1 MSPRL
6 LFFSILIV
14 VAIGDVIILSAEPEN
29 KIIYANWVLLI
40 NSSAAAIISFY
51 ILYKE
56 KKFRSD
62 KTNFLLTVGL
72 LLWFAANIV
81 WSYYE
86 VVLDVVSPVPSLADI
101 FLLSAY
107 GFLIY
112 RLIIVY
118 KNLKEKVNKK
128 TFFILGTITIVFL
141 AYMFS
146 LTLDL
151 SNLSTSRGKMFFI
164 ITFLYPLLN
173 SVLAFLAILI
183 LIGIRH
189 EKIHYITWLC
199 ELLALLTLVVGDSW
213 FAIIVLT
220 ELVEQLWI
228 SSLLLS
234 AHYIIIAGGLIW
246 YIKYLVPIKIP
257 SISYRKK
264 TSFNRQNKIKIAIY
278 FPLFILTTSISFVI
292 IYGLVEYDEVHLP
305 TNTIPTQVAGTG
317 IKTEIIGAIL
327 PKSGSFASTGIPTIT
342 SLKIAEQDVNEF
354 FQKTNS
360 SLRVKLQ
367 IEDSKTNPTETL
379 NAIKRL
385 DKANAK
391 IIVGP
396 MTSTAVNAVMN
407 YSNENDIVLI
417 SQSSTS
423 PALSIVGDNLFRF
436 VPDDK
441 NQGKFIAKKMWDSGI
456 KIVVP
461 MWRDDIYGNELYKSM
476 KENFEK
482 LGGIVTEGVKYKPHI
497 GNFAASLHR
506 INFIMWNQDLKQLS
520 QLVEHQTKKVGN
532 DSVGV
537 YLISYDEVTPIMIQA
552 NEHKILDQVR
562 WFGADSIAQN
572 NHLLR
577 NKDSALFAIKTN
589 FVNPLF
595 TISLQN
601 EKIEHIREEVEKGKH
616 EPTLLTYPIISYDAF
631 WVAALSLDKSH
642 TMLERFNI
650 ATLKENIVKLTGPYV
665 GISGNI
671 TLNNAGD
678 RTSGPYELW
687 RIADDVHQNHFK
699 WTTRVPI
706 L

>member
-1 MSPRL
+1 MT
-6 LFFSILIV
+6 
-14 VAIGDVIILSAEPEN
+14 
-29 KIIYANWVLLI
+29 
-40 NSSAAAIISFY
+40 
-51 ILYKE
+51 LY
-56 KKFRSD
+56 
-62 KTNFLLTVGL
+62 
-72 LLWFAANIV
+72 
-81 WSYYE
+81 
-86 VVLDVVSPVPSLADI
+86 
-101 FLLSAY
+101 
-107 GFLIY
+107 
-112 RLIIVY
+112 
-118 KNLKEKVNKK
+118 
-128 TFFILGTITIVFL
+128 
-141 AYMFS
+141 
-146 LTLDL
+146 
-151 SNLSTSRGKMFFI
+151 
-164 ITFLYPLLN
+164 
-173 SVLAFLAILI
+173 
-183 LIGIRH
+183 
-189 EKIHYITWLC
+189 
-199 ELLALLTLVVGDSW
+199 
-213 FAIIVLT
+213 
-220 ELVEQLWI
+220 
-228 SSLLLS
+228 
-234 AHYIIIAGGLIW
+234 
-246 YIKYLVPIKIP
+246 
-257 SISYRKK
+257 
-264 TSFNRQNKIKIAIY
+264 
-278 FPLFILTTSISFVI
+278 
-292 IYGLVEYDEVHLP
+292 
-305 TNTIPTQVAGTG
+305 
-317 IKTEIIGAIL
+317 
-327 PKSGSFASTGIPTIT
+327 
-342 SLKIAEQDVNEF
+342 
-354 FQKTNS
+354 
-360 SLRVKLQ
+360 
-367 IEDSKTNPTETL
+367 
-379 NAIKRL
+379 
-385 DKANAK
+385 
-391 IIVGP
+391 
-396 MTSTAVNAVMN
+396 
-407 YSNENDIVLI
+407 LI

>member
-1 MSPRL
+1 M
-6 LFFSILIV
+6 IV
-14 VAIGDVIILSAEPEN
+14 IAIGDVIILSAEPEN

-40 NSSAAAIISFY
+40 NSSAAAIIAFY
-51 ILYKE
+51 IVYKE

-62 KTNFLLTVGL
+62 KTNFFLTVGL
-72 LLWFAANIV
+72 LLWFAANVV
-81 WSYYE
+81 WAYYE

-112 RLIIVY
+112 RLVVVY

-128 TFFILGTITIVFL
+128 TLFILGAITTVFL

-151 SNLSTSRGKMFFI
+151 SNFSTSKGRIFFI

-173 SVLAFLAILI
+173 SILAFLAVLI

-199 ELLALLTLVVGDSW
+199 ELLALLSLVLGDSW

-220 ELVEQLWI
+220 ELVEQLWV

-234 AHYIIIAGGLIW
+234 AHYVIIAGGLIW

-257 SISYRKK
+257 FIMNKQK
-264 TSFNRQNKIKIAIY
+264 TFFSRQNKMKIAVF
-278 FPLFILTTSISFVI
+278 FPLFILTISISFVI
-292 IYGLVEYDEVHLP
+292 IYGLVEYNEDLL
-305 TNTIPTQVAGTG
+305 TKNIIPTPVGGAG

-342 SLKIAEQDVNEF
+342 ALNIAEQDVNEF

-360 SLRVKLQ
+360 SMRVKLQ
-367 IEDSKTNPTETL
+367 IEDSKTNPSETL

-385 DKANAK
+385 HKANAK
-391 IIVGP
+391 VIVGP
-396 MTSTAVNAVMN
+396 MTSAAVNAVIN
-407 YSNENDIVLI
+407 YTNENDMVLI

-436 VPDDK
+436 IPDDK
-441 NQGKFIAKKMWDSGI
+441 NQGKYMAKKMWDSGI

-476 KENFEK
+476 KENFEN
-482 LGGIVTEGVKYKPHI
+482 LGGIVSEGVKYKPHI
-497 GNFAASLHR
+497 GKFAASLHR

-520 QLVEHQTKKVGN
+520 QLVENQTKKVGN
-532 DSVGV
+532 DYVGV

-552 NEHKILDQVR
+552 NEHKILDKVR
-562 WFGADSIAQN
+562 WFGADSTAQN

-577 NKDSALFAIKTN
+577 NKDSALFAIK
-589 FVNPLF
+589 
-595 TISLQN
+595 Q
-601 EKIEHIREEVEKGKH
+601 
-616 EPTLLTYPIISYDAF
+616 TLLIHYLP
-631 WVAALSLDKSH
+631 
-642 TMLERFNI
+642 
-650 ATLKENIVKLTGPYV
+650 
-665 GISGNI
+665 
-671 TLNNAGD
+671 
-678 RTSGPYELW
+678 
-687 RIADDVHQNHFK
+687 
-699 WTTRVPI
+699 
-706 L
+706 

>member
-1 MSPRL
+1 
-6 LFFSILIV
+6 LIV
-14 VAIGDVIILSAEPEN
+14 IAIGDVIILSAEPEN
-29 KIIYANWVLLI
+29 KMIYANWVLLI
-40 NSSAAAIISFY
+40 NSSAAAIIAFY
-51 ILYKE
+51 IVYKE

-62 KTNFLLTVGL
+62 KTNFFLTVGL
-72 LLWFAANIV
+72 LLWFAANVV
-81 WSYYE
+81 WAYYE

-112 RLIIVY
+112 RLVVVY

-128 TFFILGTITIVFL
+128 TLFILGAITTVFL

-151 SNLSTSRGKMFFI
+151 SNFSTSKGTIFFI

-173 SVLAFLAILI
+173 SILAFLAVLI

-199 ELLALLTLVVGDSW
+199 ELLALLSLVLGDSW

-220 ELVEQLWI
+220 ELVEQLWV

-257 SISYRKK
+257 FIMNKQK
-264 TSFNRQNKIKIAIY
+264 TFFSRQNKMKIAVF
-278 FPLFILTTSISFVI
+278 FPLFILTISISFVI
-292 IYGLVEYDEVHLP
+292 IYGLVEYNEDLL
-305 TNTIPTQVAGTG
+305 TKNIIPTPVGGAG

-342 SLKIAEQDVNEF
+342 ALNIAEQDVNEF

-360 SLRVKLQ
+360 SMRVKLQ
-367 IEDSKTNPTETL
+367 IEDSKTNPSETL

-385 DKANAK
+385 HKANAK
-391 IIVGP
+391 VIVGP
-396 MTSTAVNAVMN
+396 MTSEAVNAVIN
-407 YSNENDIVLI
+407 YTNENDMVLI

-423 PALSIVGDNLFRF
+423 PALSVVGDNLFRF
-436 VPDDK
+436 IPDDK
-441 NQGKFIAKKMWDSGI
+441 NQGKYMAKKMWDSGI

-476 KENFEK
+476 KENFEN
-482 LGGIVTEGVKYKPHI
+482 LGGIVSEGVKYKPHI
-497 GNFAASLHR
+497 GKFAASLHR

-520 QLVEHQTKKVGN
+520 QLVENQTKKVGN
-532 DSVGV
+532 DYVGV

-552 NEHKILDQVR
+552 NEHKILDKVR
-562 WFGADSIAQN
+562 WFGADSTAQN

-595 TISLQN
+595 AVSLQN
-601 EKIEHIREEVEKGKH
+601 EKIEHIVEEIEKGKH
-616 EPTLLTYPIISYDAF
+616 EPTLLTYPIISYDAL
-631 WVAALSLDKSH
+631 WVAALSLDKSN
-642 TMLERFNI
+642 TMIEKFNI
-650 ATLKENIVKLTGPYV
+650 NTLKENMVKLTESYR

-678 RTSGPYELW
+678 RINGQYELW
-687 RIADDVHQNHFK
+687 KIADGDDQHHFK
-699 WTTRVPI
+699 WTTVPI

>member
-14 VAIGDVIILSAEPEN
+14 IAIGDVIILSAEPEN

-40 NSSAAAIISFY
+40 NSSAAAIIAFY
-51 ILYKE
+51 IVYKE

-62 KTNFLLTVGL
+62 KTNFFLTVGL
-72 LLWFAANIV
+72 LLWFAANVV
-81 WSYYE
+81 WAYYE

-112 RLIIVY
+112 RLVVVY

-128 TFFILGTITIVFL
+128 TLFILGAITTVFL

-151 SNLSTSRGKMFFI
+151 SNFSTSKGTIFFI

-173 SVLAFLAILI
+173 SILAFLAVLI

-199 ELLALLTLVVGDSW
+199 ELLALLSLVLGDSW

-220 ELVEQLWI
+220 ELVEQLWV

-246 YIKYLVPIKIP
+246 YIRYLVPIKIP
-257 SISYRKK
+257 FIMNKQK
-264 TSFNRQNKIKIAIY
+264 TFFSRQNKMKIAVF
-278 FPLFILTTSISFVI
+278 FPLFILTISISFVI
-292 IYGLVEYDEVHLP
+292 IYGLVEYNEDLL
-305 TNTIPTQVAGTG
+305 TKNIIPTPVGGAG

-342 SLKIAEQDVNEF
+342 ALNIAEQDVNEF

-360 SLRVKLQ
+360 SMRVKLQ
-367 IEDSKTNPTETL
+367 IEDSKTNPSETL

-385 DKANAK
+385 HKANAK

-396 MTSTAVNAVMN
+396 MTSAAVNAVIN
-407 YSNENDIVLI
+407 YTNENDMVLI

-423 PALSIVGDNLFRF
+423 PALSVVGDNLFRF
-436 VPDDK
+436 IPDDK
-441 NQGKFIAKKMWDSGI
+441 NQGKYMAKKMWESGI

-476 KENFEK
+476 KENFEN
-482 LGGIVTEGVKYKPHI
+482 LGGIVSEGVKYKPHI
-497 GNFAASLHR
+497 GKFAASLHR

-520 QLVEHQTKKVGN
+520 QLVENQTKKVGN
-532 DSVGV
+532 DYVGV

-552 NEHKILDQVR
+552 NEHKILDKVR
-562 WFGADSIAQN
+562 WFGADSTAQN

-595 TISLQN
+595 TVSLQN
-601 EKIEHIREEVEKGKH
+601 EKIEHIVEEIEKGKH
-616 EPTLLTYPIISYDAF
+616 EPTLLTYPIISYDAL
-631 WVAALSLDKSH
+631 WVAALSLDKSN
-642 TMLERFNI
+642 TMIEKFNI
-650 ATLKENIVKLTGPYV
+650 NTLKENMVKLTESYR

-678 RTSGPYELW
+678 RINGQYELW
-687 RIADDVHQNHFK
+687 KIADGDDQHHFK
-699 WTTRVPI
+699 WTTVPI

>member
-1 MSPRL
+1 
-6 LFFSILIV
+6 
-14 VAIGDVIILSAEPEN
+14 
-29 KIIYANWVLLI
+29 
-40 NSSAAAIISFY
+40 
-51 ILYKE
+51 
-56 KKFRSD
+56 
-62 KTNFLLTVGL
+62 
-72 LLWFAANIV
+72 
-81 WSYYE
+81 
-86 VVLDVVSPVPSLADI
+86 
-101 FLLSAY
+101 
-107 GFLIY
+107 
-112 RLIIVY
+112 
-118 KNLKEKVNKK
+118 
-128 TFFILGTITIVFL
+128 
-141 AYMFS
+141 
-146 LTLDL
+146 
-151 SNLSTSRGKMFFI
+151 
-164 ITFLYPLLN
+164 
-173 SVLAFLAILI
+173 
-183 LIGIRH
+183 
-189 EKIHYITWLC
+189 
-199 ELLALLTLVVGDSW
+199 
-213 FAIIVLT
+213 
-220 ELVEQLWI
+220 
-228 SSLLLS
+228 LLS
-234 AHYIIIAGGLIW
+234 AHYIIIAGDLIW

-257 SISYRKK
+257 FILIKKK
-264 TSFNRQNKIKIAIY
+264 TFFCRENKIKIAVF
-278 FPLFILTTSISFVI
+278 FPLFILTISISFVI
-292 IYGLVEYDEVHLP
+292 IYGLVEYDEDHL
-305 TNTIPTQVAGTG
+305 TKNIIPTQVAGTG

-354 FQKTNS
+354 FHKTNS

-441 NQGKFIAKKMWDSGI
+441 NQGKFIAKKMWDNGI

-482 LGGIVTEGVKYKPHI
+482 LGGIVSEGVRYKPHI

-520 QLVEHQTKKVGN
+520 QLVEHQTQKVGN

-552 NEHKILDQVR
+552 NEYTILDKVR

-577 NKDSALFAIKTN
+577 NTDSALFAIKTN

-595 TISLQN
+595 TINSKN
-601 EKIEHIREEVEKGKH
+601 EKIEHIVEEIEKGKH

-642 TMLERFNI
+642 TMLENFNI
-650 ATLKENIVKLTGPYV
+650 TTLKENMVKLTEPYV

-678 RTSGPYELW
+678 RKSGPYELW
-687 RIADDVHQNHFK
+687 RITDPDNHHHFK
-699 WTTRVPI
+699 WTTIVPI

>member
-14 VAIGDVIILSAEPEN
+14 IAIGDVIILSAEPEN

-40 NSSAAAIISFY
+40 NSSAAAIIAFY
-51 ILYKE
+51 IVYKE

-62 KTNFLLTVGL
+62 KTNFFLTVGL
-72 LLWFAANIV
+72 LLWFAANVV
-81 WSYYE
+81 WAYYE

-112 RLIIVY
+112 RLVVVY

-128 TFFILGTITIVFL
+128 TLFILGAITTVFL

-151 SNLSTSRGKMFFI
+151 SNFSTSKGTIFFI

-173 SVLAFLAILI
+173 SILAFLAVLI

-199 ELLALLTLVVGDSW
+199 ELLALLSLVLGDSW

-220 ELVEQLWI
+220 ELVEQLWV

-246 YIKYLVPIKIP
+246 YIRYLVPIKIP
-257 SISYRKK
+257 FIMNKQK
-264 TSFNRQNKIKIAIY
+264 TFFSRQNKMKIAVF
-278 FPLFILTTSISFVI
+278 FPLFILTISISFVI
-292 IYGLVEYDEVHLP
+292 IYGLVEYNEDLL
-305 TNTIPTQVAGTG
+305 TKNIIPTPVGGAG

-342 SLKIAEQDVNEF
+342 ALNIAEQDVNEF

-360 SLRVKLQ
+360 SMRVKLQ
-367 IEDSKTNPTETL
+367 IEDSKTNPSETL

-385 DKANAK
+385 HKANAK
-391 IIVGP
+391 VIVGP
-396 MTSTAVNAVMN
+396 MTSAAVNAVIN
-407 YSNENDIVLI
+407 YTNENDMVLI

-423 PALSIVGDNLFRF
+423 PALSVVGDNLFRF
-436 VPDDK
+436 IPDDK
-441 NQGKFIAKKMWDSGI
+441 NQGKYMAKKMWDSGI

-476 KENFEK
+476 KENFEN
-482 LGGIVTEGVKYKPHI
+482 LGGIVSEGVKYKPHI
-497 GNFAASLHR
+497 GKFAASLHR

-520 QLVEHQTKKVGN
+520 QLVENQTKKVGN
-532 DSVGV
+532 DYVGV

-552 NEHKILDQVR
+552 NEHKILDKVR
-562 WFGADSIAQN
+562 WFGADSTAQN

-595 TISLQN
+595 AVSLQN
-601 EKIEHIREEVEKGKH
+601 EKIEHIVEEIEKGKH
-616 EPTLLTYPIISYDAF
+616 EPTLLTYPIISYDAL
-631 WVAALSLDKSH
+631 WVAALSLDKSN
-642 TMLERFNI
+642 TMIEKFNI
-650 ATLKENIVKLTGPYV
+650 NTLKENMVKLTESYR

-678 RTSGPYELW
+678 RINGQYELW
-687 RIADDVHQNHFK
+687 KIAAGDDQHHFK
-699 WTTRVPI
+699 WTTVPI

>member
-14 VAIGDVIILSAEPEN
+14 IAIGDVIILSAEPEN

-40 NSSAAAIISFY
+40 NSSAAAIIAFY
-51 ILYKE
+51 IVYKE
-56 KKFRSD
+56 KRFRSD
-62 KTNFLLTVGL
+62 KTNFFLTVGL
-72 LLWFAANIV
+72 LLWFAANVV
-81 WSYYE
+81 WAYYE

-112 RLIIVY
+112 RLVVVY

-128 TFFILGTITIVFL
+128 TLFILGAITTVFL

-151 SNLSTSRGKMFFI
+151 SNFSTSKGTIFFI

-173 SVLAFLAILI
+173 SILAFLAVLI

-199 ELLALLTLVVGDSW
+199 ELLALLSLVLGDSW

-220 ELVEQLWI
+220 ELVEQLWV

-246 YIKYLVPIKIP
+246 YIRYLVPIKIP
-257 SISYRKK
+257 FIMNKQK
-264 TSFNRQNKIKIAIY
+264 TFFSRQNKMKIAVF
-278 FPLFILTTSISFVI
+278 FPLFIITISISFVI
-292 IYGLVEYDEVHLP
+292 IYGLVEYNEGLL
-305 TNTIPTQVAGTG
+305 TKNIIPTPVGGAG

-342 SLKIAEQDVNEF
+342 ALNIAEQDVNEF

-360 SLRVKLQ
+360 SMRVKLQ
-367 IEDSKTNPTETL
+367 IEDSKTNPSETL

-385 DKANAK
+385 HKANAK
-391 IIVGP
+391 VIVGP
-396 MTSTAVNAVMN
+396 MTSAAVNAVIN
-407 YSNENDIVLI
+407 YTNENDMVLI

-436 VPDDK
+436 IPDDK
-441 NQGKFIAKKMWDSGI
+441 NQGKYMAKKMWDSGI

-476 KENFEK
+476 KENFEN
-482 LGGIVTEGVKYKPHI
+482 LGGIVSEGVKYKPHI
-497 GNFAASLHR
+497 GKFAASLHR

-520 QLVEHQTKKVGN
+520 QLVENQTKKVGN
-532 DSVGV
+532 DYVGV

-552 NEHKILDQVR
+552 NEHKILDKVR
-562 WFGADSIAQN
+562 WFGADSTAQN

-595 TISLQN
+595 AVSLQN
-601 EKIEHIREEVEKGKH
+601 EKIEHIVEEIEKGKH
-616 EPTLLTYPIISYDAF
+616 EPTLLTYPIISYDAL
-631 WVAALSLDKSH
+631 WVAALSLDKSN
-642 TMLERFNI
+642 TMIEKFNI
-650 ATLKENIVKLTGPYV
+650 NTLKENMVKLTESYR

-678 RTSGPYELW
+678 RINGQYELW
-687 RIADDVHQNHFK
+687 KIADGDDQHHFK
-699 WTTRVPI
+699 WTTVPI

>member
-1 MSPRL
+1 MAS
-6 LFFSILIV
+6 FFSILIV
-14 VAIGDVIILSAEPEN
+14 IAIGDVIILSAEPEN

-40 NSSAAAIISFY
+40 NSSAAAIIAFY
-51 ILYKE
+51 IVYKE

-62 KTNFLLTVGL
+62 KTNFFLTVGL
-72 LLWFAANIV
+72 LLWFAANVV
-81 WSYYE
+81 WAYYE

-112 RLIIVY
+112 RLVVVY

-128 TFFILGTITIVFL
+128 TLFILGAITTVFL

-151 SNLSTSRGKMFFI
+151 SNFSTSKGTIFFI

-173 SVLAFLAILI
+173 SILAFLAVLI

-199 ELLALLTLVVGDSW
+199 ELLALLSLVLGDSW

-234 AHYIIIAGGLIW
+234 AHYVIIAGGLIW

-257 SISYRKK
+257 FIMNKQK
-264 TSFNRQNKIKIAIY
+264 TFFSRQNKMKIAVF
-278 FPLFILTTSISFVI
+278 FPLFILTISISFVI
-292 IYGLVEYDEVHLP
+292 IYGLVEYNEDLL
-305 TNTIPTQVAGTG
+305 TKNIIPTPVGGAG

-342 SLKIAEQDVNEF
+342 ALNIAEQDVNEF

-360 SLRVKLQ
+360 SMRVKLQ
-367 IEDSKTNPTETL
+367 IEDSKTNPSETL

-385 DKANAK
+385 HKANAK
-391 IIVGP
+391 VIVGP
-396 MTSTAVNAVMN
+396 MTSAAVNAVIN
-407 YSNENDIVLI
+407 YTNENDMVLI

-436 VPDDK
+436 IPDDK
-441 NQGKFIAKKMWDSGI
+441 NQGKYMAKKMWDSGI

-476 KENFEK
+476 KENFEN
-482 LGGIVTEGVKYKPHI
+482 LGGIVSEGVKYKPHI
-497 GNFAASLHR
+497 GKFAASLHR

-520 QLVEHQTKKVGN
+520 QLVENQTKKVGN
-532 DSVGV
+532 DYVGV

-552 NEHKILDQVR
+552 NEHKILDKVR
-562 WFGADSIAQN
+562 WFGADSTAQN

-595 TISLQN
+595 TVSLQN
-601 EKIEHIREEVEKGKH
+601 EKIEHIVEEIEKGKH
-616 EPTLLTYPIISYDAF
+616 EPTLLTYPIISYDAL
-631 WVAALSLDKSH
+631 WVAALSLDKSN
-642 TMLERFNI
+642 TMIEKFNI
-650 ATLKENIVKLTGPYV
+650 NTLKENMVKLTESYR

-678 RTSGPYELW
+678 RINGQYELW
-687 RIADDVHQNHFK
+687 KIADGDDQNHFK
-699 WTTRVPI
+699 WTTVPI

>member
-1 MSPRL
+1 LSPRL

-14 VAIGDVIILSAEPEN
+14 IAIGDVIILSAEPEN

-40 NSSAAAIISFY
+40 NSSAAAIIAFY
-51 ILYKE
+51 IVYKE

-62 KTNFLLTVGL
+62 KTNFFLTVGL
-72 LLWFAANIV
+72 LLWFAANVV
-81 WSYYE
+81 WAYYE

-112 RLIIVY
+112 RLVVVY

-128 TFFILGTITIVFL
+128 TLFILGAITTVFL

-151 SNLSTSRGKMFFI
+151 SNFSTSKGTIFFI

-173 SVLAFLAILI
+173 SILAFLAVLI

-199 ELLALLTLVVGDSW
+199 ELLALLSLVLGDSW

-220 ELVEQLWI
+220 ELVEQLWV

-234 AHYIIIAGGLIW
+234 AHYVIIAGGLIW

-257 SISYRKK
+257 FIMNKQK
-264 TSFNRQNKIKIAIY
+264 TFFSRQNKMKIAVF
-278 FPLFILTTSISFVI
+278 FPLFILTISISFVI
-292 IYGLVEYDEVHLP
+292 IYGLVEYNEDLL
-305 TNTIPTQVAGTG
+305 TKNIIPTPVGGAG

-342 SLKIAEQDVNEF
+342 ALNIAEQDVNEF

-360 SLRVKLQ
+360 SMRVKLQ
-367 IEDSKTNPTETL
+367 IEDSKTNPSETL

-385 DKANAK
+385 HKANAK
-391 IIVGP
+391 VIVGP
-396 MTSTAVNAVMN
+396 MTSAAVNAVIN
-407 YSNENDIVLI
+407 YTNENDMVLI

-436 VPDDK
+436 IPDDK
-441 NQGKFIAKKMWDSGI
+441 NQGKYMAKKMWDSGI

-476 KENFEK
+476 KENFEN
-482 LGGIVTEGVKYKPHI
+482 LGGIVSEGVKYKPHI
-497 GNFAASLHR
+497 GKFAASLHR

-520 QLVEHQTKKVGN
+520 QLVENQTKKVGN
-532 DSVGV
+532 DYVGV

-552 NEHKILDQVR
+552 NEHKILDKVR
-562 WFGADSIAQN
+562 WFGADSTAQN

-595 TISLQN
+595 TVSLQN
-601 EKIEHIREEVEKGKH
+601 EKIEHIVEEIEKGKH
-616 EPTLLTYPIISYDAF
+616 EPTLLTYPIISYDAL
-631 WVAALSLDKSH
+631 WVAALSLDKSN
-642 TMLERFNI
+642 TMIEKFNI
-650 ATLKENIVKLTGPYV
+650 NTLKENMVKLTESYR

-678 RTSGPYELW
+678 RINGQYELW
-687 RIADDVHQNHFK
+687 KIADGDDQNHFK
-699 WTTRVPI
+699 WTTVPI

>member
-1 MSPRL
+1 M
-6 LFFSILIV
+6 IV
-14 VAIGDVIILSAEPEN
+14 IAIGDVIILSAEPEN

-40 NSSAAAIISFY
+40 NSSAAAIIAFY
-51 ILYKE
+51 IVYKE

-62 KTNFLLTVGL
+62 KTNFFLTVGL
-72 LLWFAANIV
+72 LLWFAANVV
-81 WSYYE
+81 WAYYE

-112 RLIIVY
+112 RLVVVY

-128 TFFILGTITIVFL
+128 TLFILGAITTLFL

-151 SNLSTSRGKMFFI
+151 SNFSTSKGTIFFI

-173 SVLAFLAILI
+173 SILAFLAVLI

-199 ELLALLTLVVGDSW
+199 ELLALLSLVLGDSW

-220 ELVEQLWI
+220 ELVEQLWV

-234 AHYIIIAGGLIW
+234 AHYVIIAGGLIW

-257 SISYRKK
+257 FIMNKQK
-264 TSFNRQNKIKIAIY
+264 TFFSRQNKMKIAVF
-278 FPLFILTTSISFVI
+278 FPLFILTISISFVI
-292 IYGLVEYDEVHLP
+292 IYGLVEYNEDLL
-305 TNTIPTQVAGTG
+305 TKNIIPTPVGGAG

-342 SLKIAEQDVNEF
+342 ALNIAEQDVNEF

-360 SLRVKLQ
+360 SMRVKLQ
-367 IEDSKTNPTETL
+367 IEDSKTNPSETL

-385 DKANAK
+385 HKANAK
-391 IIVGP
+391 VIVGP
-396 MTSTAVNAVMN
+396 MTSAAVNAVIN
-407 YSNENDIVLI
+407 YTNENDMVLI

-436 VPDDK
+436 IPDDK
-441 NQGKFIAKKMWDSGI
+441 NQGKYMAKKMWDSGI

-476 KENFEK
+476 KENFEN
-482 LGGIVTEGVKYKPHI
+482 LGGIVSEGVKYKPHI
-497 GNFAASLHR
+497 GKFAASLHR

-520 QLVEHQTKKVGN
+520 QLVENQTKKVGN
-532 DSVGV
+532 DYVGV

-552 NEHKILDQVR
+552 NEHKILDKVR
-562 WFGADSIAQN
+562 WFGADSTAQN

-595 TISLQN
+595 TVSLQN
-601 EKIEHIREEVEKGKH
+601 EKIEHIVEEIEKGKH
-616 EPTLLTYPIISYDAF
+616 EPTLLTYPIISYDAL
-631 WVAALSLDKSH
+631 WVAALSLDKSN
-642 TMLERFNI
+642 TMIEKFNI
-650 ATLKENIVKLTGPYV
+650 NTLKENMVKL
-665 GISGNI
+665 
-671 TLNNAGD
+671 
-678 RTSGPYELW
+678 
-687 RIADDVHQNHFK
+687 
-699 WTTRVPI
+699 RV
-706 L
+706 LSWYFW

>member
-14 VAIGDVIILSAEPEN
+14 IAIGDVIILSAEPEN

-40 NSSAAAIISFY
+40 NSSAAAIIAFY
-51 ILYKE
+51 IVYKE

-62 KTNFLLTVGL
+62 KTNFFLTVGL
-72 LLWFAANIV
+72 LLWFAANVV
-81 WSYYE
+81 WAYYE

-112 RLIIVY
+112 RLVVVY

-128 TFFILGTITIVFL
+128 TLFILGAITTVFL

-151 SNLSTSRGKMFFI
+151 SNFSTSKGTIFFI

-173 SVLAFLAILI
+173 SILAFLAVLI

-199 ELLALLTLVVGDSW
+199 ELLALLSLVLGDSW

-220 ELVEQLWI
+220 ELVEQLWV

-257 SISYRKK
+257 FIMNKQK
-264 TSFNRQNKIKIAIY
+264 TFFSRQNKMKIAVF
-278 FPLFILTTSISFVI
+278 FPLFILTISISFVI
-292 IYGLVEYDEVHLP
+292 IYGLVEYNEDLL
-305 TNTIPTQVAGTG
+305 TKNIIPTPVGGAG

-342 SLKIAEQDVNEF
+342 ALNIAEQDVNEF

-360 SLRVKLQ
+360 SMRVKLQ
-367 IEDSKTNPTETL
+367 IEDSKTNPSETL

-385 DKANAK
+385 HKANAK
-391 IIVGP
+391 VIVGP
-396 MTSTAVNAVMN
+396 MTSAAVNAVIN
-407 YSNENDIVLI
+407 YTNENDMVLI

-436 VPDDK
+436 IPDDK
-441 NQGKFIAKKMWDSGI
+441 NQGKYMAKKMWDSGI

-476 KENFEK
+476 KENFEN
-482 LGGIVTEGVKYKPHI
+482 LGGIVSEGVKYKPHI
-497 GNFAASLHR
+497 GKFAASLHR

-520 QLVEHQTKKVGN
+520 QLVENQTKKVGN
-532 DSVGV
+532 DYVGV

-552 NEHKILDQVR
+552 NEHKILDKVR
-562 WFGADSIAQN
+562 WFGADSTAQN

-595 TISLQN
+595 TVSLQN
-601 EKIEHIREEVEKGKH
+601 EKIEHIVEEIEKGKH
-616 EPTLLTYPIISYDAF
+616 EPTLLTYPIISYDAL
-631 WVAALSLDKSH
+631 WVAALSLDKSN
-642 TMLERFNI
+642 TMIEKFNI
-650 ATLKENIVKLTGPYV
+650 NTLKENMVKLTESYR

-678 RTSGPYELW
+678 RINGQYELW
-687 RIADDVHQNHFK
+687 KIAAGDDQHHFK
-699 WTTRVPI
+699 WTTVPI

>member
-14 VAIGDVIILSAEPEN
+14 IAIGDVIILSAEPEN

-40 NSSAAAIISFY
+40 NSSAAAIIAFY
-51 ILYKE
+51 IVYKE

-72 LLWFAANIV
+72 LLWFAANVV
-81 WSYYE
+81 WAYYE

-112 RLIIVY
+112 RLVVVY

-128 TFFILGTITIVFL
+128 TLFILGAITTVFL

-151 SNLSTSRGKMFFI
+151 SNFSTSKGTIFFI

-173 SVLAFLAILI
+173 SILAFLAVLI

-199 ELLALLTLVVGDSW
+199 ELLALLSLVLGDSW

-220 ELVEQLWI
+220 ELVEQLWV

-246 YIKYLVPIKIP
+246 YIRYLVPIKIP
-257 SISYRKK
+257 FIMNKQK
-264 TSFNRQNKIKIAIY
+264 TFFSRQNKMKIAVF
-278 FPLFILTTSISFVI
+278 FPLFILTISISFVI
-292 IYGLVEYDEVHLP
+292 IYGLVEYNEDLL
-305 TNTIPTQVAGTG
+305 TKNIIPTPVGGAG

-342 SLKIAEQDVNEF
+342 ALNIAEQDVNEF

-360 SLRVKLQ
+360 SMRVKLQ
-367 IEDSKTNPTETL
+367 IEDSKTNPSETL

-385 DKANAK
+385 HKANAK
-391 IIVGP
+391 VIVGP
-396 MTSTAVNAVMN
+396 MTSAAVNAVIN
-407 YSNENDIVLI
+407 YTNENDMVLI

-423 PALSIVGDNLFRF
+423 PALSVVGDNLFRF
-436 VPDDK
+436 IPDDK
-441 NQGKFIAKKMWDSGI
+441 NQGKYMAKKMWESGI

-476 KENFEK
+476 KENFEN
-482 LGGIVTEGVKYKPHI
+482 LGGIVSEGVKYKPHI
-497 GNFAASLHR
+497 GKFAASLHR

-520 QLVEHQTKKVGN
+520 QLVENQTKKVGN
-532 DSVGV
+532 DYVGV

-552 NEHKILDQVR
+552 NEHKILDKVR
-562 WFGADSIAQN
+562 WFGADSTAQN

-595 TISLQN
+595 TVSLQN
-601 EKIEHIREEVEKGKH
+601 EKIEHIVEEIEKGKH
-616 EPTLLTYPIISYDAF
+616 EPTLLTYPIISYDAL
-631 WVAALSLDKSH
+631 WVAALSLDKSN
-642 TMLERFNI
+642 TMIEKFNI
-650 ATLKENIVKLTGPYV
+650 NTLKENMVKLTESYR

-678 RTSGPYELW
+678 RINGQYELW
-687 RIADDVHQNHFK
+687 KIAAGDDQHHFK
-699 WTTRVPI
+699 WTTVPI

>member
-1 MSPRL
+1 LSPRL

-14 VAIGDVIILSAEPEN
+14 IAIGDVIILSAEPEN

-40 NSSAAAIISFY
+40 NSSAAAIIAFY
-51 ILYKE
+51 IVYKE

-62 KTNFLLTVGL
+62 KTNFFLTVGL
-72 LLWFAANIV
+72 LLWFAANVV
-81 WSYYE
+81 WAYYE

-112 RLIIVY
+112 RLVVVY

-128 TFFILGTITIVFL
+128 TLFILGAITTVFL

-151 SNLSTSRGKMFFI
+151 SNFSTSKGTIFFI

-173 SVLAFLAILI
+173 SILAFLAVLI

-199 ELLALLTLVVGDSW
+199 ELLALLSLVLGDSW

-220 ELVEQLWI
+220 ELVEQLWV

-257 SISYRKK
+257 FIMNKQK
-264 TSFNRQNKIKIAIY
+264 TFFSRQNKMKIAVF
-278 FPLFILTTSISFVI
+278 FPLFILTISISFVI
-292 IYGLVEYDEVHLP
+292 IYGLVEYNEDLL
-305 TNTIPTQVAGTG
+305 TKNIIPTPVGGAG

-342 SLKIAEQDVNEF
+342 ALNIAEQDVNEF

-360 SLRVKLQ
+360 SMRVKLQ
-367 IEDSKTNPTETL
+367 IEDSKTNPSETL

-385 DKANAK
+385 HKANAK
-391 IIVGP
+391 VIVGP
-396 MTSTAVNAVMN
+396 MTSAAVNAVIN
-407 YSNENDIVLI
+407 YTNENDMVLI

-436 VPDDK
+436 IPDDK
-441 NQGKFIAKKMWDSGI
+441 NQGKYMAKKMWDSGI

-476 KENFEK
+476 KENFEN
-482 LGGIVTEGVKYKPHI
+482 LGGIVSEGVKYKPHI
-497 GNFAASLHR
+497 GKFAASLHR

-520 QLVEHQTKKVGN
+520 QLVENQTKKVGN
-532 DSVGV
+532 DYVGV

-552 NEHKILDQVR
+552 NEHKILDKVR
-562 WFGADSIAQN
+562 WFGADSTAQN

-595 TISLQN
+595 AVSLQN
-601 EKIEHIREEVEKGKH
+601 EKIEHIVEEIEKGKH
-616 EPTLLTYPIISYDAF
+616 EPTLLTYPIISYDAL
-631 WVAALSLDKSH
+631 WVAALSLDKSN
-642 TMLERFNI
+642 TMIEKFNI
-650 ATLKENIVKLTGPYV
+650 NTLKENMVKLTESYR

-678 RTSGPYELW
+678 RINGQYELW
-687 RIADDVHQNHFK
+687 KIADGDDQNHFK
-699 WTTRVPI
+699 WTTVPI

>member
-14 VAIGDVIILSAEPEN
+14 IAIGDVIILSAEPEN

-40 NSSAAAIISFY
+40 NSSAAAIIAFY
-51 ILYKE
+51 IVYKE

-62 KTNFLLTVGL
+62 KTNFFLTVGL
-72 LLWFAANIV
+72 LLWFAANVV
-81 WSYYE
+81 WAYYE

-112 RLIIVY
+112 RLVVVY

-128 TFFILGTITIVFL
+128 TLFILGAITTLFL

-151 SNLSTSRGKMFFI
+151 SNFSTSKGTIFFI

-173 SVLAFLAILI
+173 SILAFLAVLI

-199 ELLALLTLVVGDSW
+199 ELLALLSLVLGDSW

-257 SISYRKK
+257 FIMNKQK
-264 TSFNRQNKIKIAIY
+264 TFFSRQNKMKIAVF
-278 FPLFILTTSISFVI
+278 FPLFIITISISFVI
-292 IYGLVEYDEVHLP
+292 IYGLVEYNEDLL
-305 TNTIPTQVAGTG
+305 TKNIIPTPVGGAG

-342 SLKIAEQDVNEF
+342 ALNIAEQDVNEF

-360 SLRVKLQ
+360 SMRVKLQ
-367 IEDSKTNPTETL
+367 IEDSKTNPSETL

-385 DKANAK
+385 HKANAK
-391 IIVGP
+391 VIVGP
-396 MTSTAVNAVMN
+396 MTSAAVNAVIN
-407 YSNENDIVLI
+407 YTNENHMVLI

-436 VPDDK
+436 IPDDK
-441 NQGKFIAKKMWDSGI
+441 NQGKYMAKKMWDSGI

-476 KENFEK
+476 KENFEN
-482 LGGIVTEGVKYKPHI
+482 LGGIVSEGVKYKPHI
-497 GNFAASLHR
+497 GKFAASLHR

-520 QLVEHQTKKVGN
+520 QLVENQTKKVGN
-532 DSVGV
+532 DYVGV

-552 NEHKILDQVR
+552 NEHKILDKVR
-562 WFGADSIAQN
+562 WFGADSTAQN

-595 TISLQN
+595 TVSLQN
-601 EKIEHIREEVEKGKH
+601 EKIEHIVEEIEKGKH
-616 EPTLLTYPIISYDAF
+616 EPTLLTYPIISYDAL
-631 WVAALSLDKSH
+631 WVAALSLDKSN
-642 TMLERFNI
+642 TMIEKFNI
-650 ATLKENIVKLTGPYV
+650 NTLKENMVKLTESYR

-678 RTSGPYELW
+678 RINGQYELW
-687 RIADDVHQNHFK
+687 KIADGDDQNHFK
-699 WTTRVPI
+699 WTTVPI

>member
-1 MSPRL
+1 MSPWL

-14 VAIGDVIILSAEPEN
+14 IAIGDVIILSAEPEN

-40 NSSAAAIISFY
+40 NSSAAAIIAFY
-51 ILYKE
+51 IVYKE

-62 KTNFLLTVGL
+62 KTNFFLTVGL
-72 LLWFAANIV
+72 LLWFAANVV
-81 WSYYE
+81 WAYYE

-112 RLIIVY
+112 RLVVVY

-128 TFFILGTITIVFL
+128 TLFILGAITTVFL

-151 SNLSTSRGKMFFI
+151 SNFSTSKGTIFFI

-173 SVLAFLAILI
+173 SILAFLAVLI

-199 ELLALLTLVVGDSW
+199 ELLALLSLVLGDSW

-220 ELVEQLWI
+220 ELVEQLWV

-234 AHYIIIAGGLIW
+234 AHYVIIAGGLIW

-257 SISYRKK
+257 FIMNKQK
-264 TSFNRQNKIKIAIY
+264 TFFSRQNKMKIAVF
-278 FPLFILTTSISFVI
+278 FPLFILTISISFVI
-292 IYGLVEYDEVHLP
+292 IYGLVEYNEDLL
-305 TNTIPTQVAGTG
+305 TKNIIPTPVGGAG

-342 SLKIAEQDVNEF
+342 ALNIAEQDVNEF

-360 SLRVKLQ
+360 SMRVKLQ
-367 IEDSKTNPTETL
+367 IEDSKTNPSETL

-385 DKANAK
+385 HKANAK
-391 IIVGP
+391 VIVGP
-396 MTSTAVNAVMN
+396 MTSAAVNAVIN
-407 YSNENDIVLI
+407 YTNENDMVLI

-436 VPDDK
+436 IPDDK
-441 NQGKFIAKKMWDSGI
+441 NQGKYMAKKMWDSGI

-476 KENFEK
+476 KENFEN
-482 LGGIVTEGVKYKPHI
+482 LGGIVSEGVKYKPHI
-497 GNFAASLHR
+497 GKFAASLHR

-520 QLVEHQTKKVGN
+520 QLVENQTKKVGN
-532 DSVGV
+532 DYVGV

-552 NEHKILDQVR
+552 NEHKILDKVR
-562 WFGADSIAQN
+562 WFGADSTAQN

-595 TISLQN
+595 TVSLQN
-601 EKIEHIREEVEKGKH
+601 EKIEHIVEEIEKGKH
-616 EPTLLTYPIISYDAF
+616 EPTLLTYPIISYDAL
-631 WVAALSLDKSH
+631 WVAALSLDKSN
-642 TMLERFNI
+642 TMIEKFNI
-650 ATLKENIVKLTGPYV
+650 NTLKENMVKLTESYR

-678 RTSGPYELW
+678 RINGQYELW
-687 RIADDVHQNHFK
+687 KISDGDDQNHFK
-699 WTTRVPI
+699 WTTVPI